1 MTGPESSRS
10 KPLKIGEIA
19 VANRVLLAPM
29 SGVTD
34 APFRRLAATLGAGL
48 VVSEMTASDELV
60 HGRPMSLLRCET
72 AGVGPHVVQLAGCE
86 AHWMA
91 EGARVAEASGAD
103 IIDINMGCPARH
115 VTGGQ
120 SGSALMRD
128 LDHALT
134 LIEATIAAVKVPVTL
149 KMRLGWDD
157 RSLNAPELARRAEQA
172 GVQMITVHGRTRC
185 QFYKGTAD
193 WAAVRAVRDAVSVP
207 LVVNGDITS
216 FEKAVQALEVS
227 GADAVMIGRGAQGQP
242 WLPGQIGR
250 RLETGQAE
258 TTPSLA
264 EQLAH
269 VRALYDEVC
278 SHYGLRIGLK
288 HARKHLGWALEI
300 AAQCS
305 RAPAETLKGW
315 RQKILTAEDPHRVHR
330 SLQDAFDD
338 FCMECCRMTSV
349 AEHRRAVPADSEAIL
364 NALPNP
370 VLLVAPDGRI
380 VDANIA
386 AESFFEISTQFLR
399 RQSLKELVPFG
410 SPLLALIDQVRS
422 SGSPVNEYKVDLGTP
437 RIGGDRQVDLHVAPL
452 TERPGHIVV
461 MLQERTIAD
470 KMDRQLTHR
479 SAARSVIALA
489 AMLAHEI
496 KNPLSGIRGAAQL
509 LEQAASSEDRMLT
522 RLICD
527 EADRIVTLV
536 DRMEVFGDDRPVA
549 RGPVNIHSV
558 LDHVK
563 RLAQSG
569 FARNV
574 RFIEDYD
581 PSLPPVLANQDQ
593 LIQVFL
599 NLVKNAA
606 EAVADLGSDAEIQL
620 TTAFR
625 PGVRLSVPGKK
636 SRVSLPLEFCV
647 KDNGSGVPEDLLPN
661 LFDPF
666 VTTKQTGS
674 GLGLALVAKIV
685 GDHGGIIECESQPR
699 KTTFRV
705 LMPMFNPTKQ
715 FDQSNRDGVPGTLPP
730 ASQDAR

>member
-1 MTGPESSRS
+1 
-10 KPLKIGEIA
+10 
-19 VANRVLLAPM
+19 
-29 SGVTD
+29 
-34 APFRRLAATLGAGL
+34 
-48 VVSEMTASDELV
+48 
-60 HGRPMSLLRCET
+60 
-72 AGVGPHVVQLAGCE
+72 
-86 AHWMA
+86 
-91 EGARVAEASGAD
+91 
-103 IIDINMGCPARH
+103 
-115 VTGGQ
+115 
-120 SGSALMRD
+120 
-128 LDHALT
+128 
-134 LIEATIAAVKVPVTL
+134 
-149 KMRLGWDD
+149 
-157 RSLNAPELARRAEQA
+157 
-172 GVQMITVHGRTRC
+172 
-185 QFYKGTAD
+185 
-193 WAAVRAVRDAVSVP
+193 
-207 LVVNGDITS
+207 
-216 FEKAVQALEVS
+216 
-227 GADAVMIGRGAQGQP
+227 
-242 WLPGQIGR
+242 
-250 RLETGQAE
+250 
-258 TTPSLA
+258 
-264 EQLAH
+264 
-269 VRALYDEVC
+269 
-278 SHYGLRIGLK
+278 
-288 HARKHLGWALEI
+288 
-300 AAQCS
+300 
-305 RAPAETLKGW
+305 
-315 RQKILTAEDPHRVHR
+315 
-330 SLQDAFDD
+330 
-338 FCMECCRMTSV
+338 MTSA
-349 AEHRRAVPADSEAIL
+349 AEHRRPVPSDGEAIL

-370 VLLVAPDGRI
+370 VLLIAPDGKI
-380 VDANIA
+380 VDANMA
-386 AESFFEISTQFLR
+386 AESFFEISTQFLQ

-569 FARNV
+569 FARNI
-574 RFIEDYD
+574 RFVEDYD

-606 EAVADLGSDAEIQL
+606 EAVVDLGSDAEIQL

-647 KDNGSGVPEDLLPN
+647 RDNGSGVPEDLLPN

-699 KTTFRV
+699 KTSFRV
-705 LMPMFNPTKQ
+705 LLPMFNTAKN
-715 FDQSNRDGVPGTLPP
+715 FDQSNRDDVSGTPLH
-730 ASQDAR
+730 ASQDTR